1 MYAKNVLDAR
11 QLIVLADIIAI
22 KLPLPLSSLREDKEE
37 YDAPKWIDTCLYR
50 NESKIFP
57 SIPLSI
63 SGRPERSVSL

>member
-1 MYAKNVLDAR
+1 MYSKIVRNAR

-22 KLPLPLSSLREDKEE
+22 KLPLPLSSLLEDKEE

-50 NESKIFP
+50 NESNIFT

>member
-1 MYAKNVLDAR
+1 MYAKNVLNAR

-22 KLPLPLSSLREDKEE
+22 KLPLPLSSLRENKEE

-50 NESKIFP
+50 NESKIFT

>member
-1 MYAKNVLDAR
+1 MYAKIVRNAR

-22 KLPLPLSSLREDKEE
+22 KLPLPLSSLHEDKEE

-50 NESKIFP
+50 NESYIFTAM
-57 SIPLSI
+57 PLSI

>member
-1 MYAKNVLDAR
+1 MYAKIVRNAR
-11 QLIVLADIIAI
+11 QLIVLAAIIAI
-22 KLPLPLSSLREDKEE
+22 QLPLPLSSIREDKEE

-50 NESKIFP
+50 NESKIFT

>member
-1 MYAKNVLDAR
+1 MYAKIVRNAR

-22 KLPLPLSSLREDKEE
+22 KLPLPLSSIREDKEE
-37 YDAPKWIDTCLYR
+37 CDAPKWIDTCLYR
-50 NESKIFP
+50 NESNIFT

>member
-1 MYAKNVLDAR
+1 MYAKIVRNAR

-22 KLPLPLSSLREDKEE
+22 KLPLPLSSIREDKEE

-50 NESKIFP
+50 NESKIVT

-63 SGRPERSVSL
+63 AGRPERSVSL